1 MWICSGKHCRNQLAP
16 LAGAFVFRG
25 FYTLHY
31 ARTTVRIMHVYYGG
45 VIMTSKMNWDKNRE
59 YRADRKKR
67 SIRVFRNVEI
77 LREKANITKTDLA
90 ELLDCSQS
98 MYSNWSIG
106 RFVPSDYEAVLNKL
120 SDIFGVSAEKLEDP
134 DFKVDEINT
143 VKIIDTKHEE
153 EVVNTKIE
161 DDENVIFQSAIERK
175 KIEIQNEIK
184 ELQLRQQ
191 ELLEKLKKLEE
202 FEGLMF

>member
-1 MWICSGKHCRNQLAP
+1 MISN
-16 LAGAFVFRG
+16 
-25 FYTLHY
+25 
-31 ARTTVRIMHVYYGG
+31 
-45 VIMTSKMNWDKNRE
+45 MNWDKNRE

-67 SIRVFRNVEI
+67 AIRVFRNVEV
-77 LREKANITKTDLA
+77 LREKANITKTELA

-98 MYSNWSIG
+98 MYSNWSVG
-106 RFVPSDYEAVLNKL
+106 KFVPHDYEAILNKL
-120 SDIFGVSAEKLEDP
+120 SDIFGVSVDDLENP
-134 DFKVDEINT
+134 DFKANEINIVQVVET
-143 VKIIDTKHEE
+143 THK
-153 EVVNTKIE
+153 EVVNTKVE

-184 ELQLRQQ
+184 ELQLKQH

>member
-1 MWICSGKHCRNQLAP
+1 
-16 LAGAFVFRG
+16 
-25 FYTLHY
+25 
-31 ARTTVRIMHVYYGG
+31 
-45 VIMTSKMNWDKNRE
+45 MTSTMNWDKNRE

-67 SIRVFRNVEI
+67 AIRVFRNVEV

-90 ELLDCSQS
+90 ELLDCNQS
-98 MYSNWSIG
+98 VYSNWSIG
-106 RFVPSDYEAVLNKL
+106 KFVPQDYEAVLNKL
-120 SDIFGVSAEKLEDP
+120 SDIFGIPVEDLEDP

-143 VKIIDTKHEE
+143 VQIIEPKHKDE
-153 EVVNTKIE
+153 EVVNTKVE

-175 KIEIQNEIK
+175 KLEIQDEIK
-184 ELQLRQQ
+184 ELQLKQH

>member
-1 MWICSGKHCRNQLAP
+1 
-16 LAGAFVFRG
+16 
-25 FYTLHY
+25 
-31 ARTTVRIMHVYYGG
+31 
-45 VIMTSKMNWDKNRE
+45 MTSNMNWDKNRE

-67 SIRVFRNVEI
+67 AIRVFRNVEV

-98 MYSNWSIG
+98 MYSNWSVG
-106 RFVPSDYEAVLNKL
+106 RFVPHDYEEVLNKL
-120 SDIFGVSAEKLEDP
+120 SDIFGVSVDDLEDP
-134 DFKVDEINT
+134 NFKADAINT
-143 VKIIDTKHEE
+143 IQVIEVKHKE

-175 KIEIQNEIK
+175 KLEIQNEIK
-184 ELQLRQQ
+184 ELQIRQH

>member
-1 MWICSGKHCRNQLAP
+1 
-16 LAGAFVFRG
+16 
-25 FYTLHY
+25 
-31 ARTTVRIMHVYYGG
+31 
-45 VIMTSKMNWDKNRE
+45 MTSSMNWDLNRE

-67 SIRVFRNVEI
+67 AIRVFRNVEI

-98 MYSNWSIG
+98 MYSNWSVG
-106 RFVPSDYEAVLNKL
+106 KFVPHDYEAVLNKL
-120 SDIFGVSAEKLEDP
+120 SDIFGVSVEDLENP
-134 DFKVDEINT
+134 DFKANEINT
-143 VKIIDTKHEE
+143 VKIVETKHE

-161 DDENVIFQSAIERK
+161 DENVIFQSAIDRK

-184 ELQLRQQ
+184 ELQRKQQ

-202 FEGLMF
+202 FEGLIL